1 MSDALPSIIL
11 VVVLLA
17 IVGLVVWFFVARH
30 RKAKADAQIVRICV
44 DCYQPF
50 RGVKAKRGWWWW
62 FVPFGWWIIQKEF
75 KCPDCKGKLI
85 LADSPKGRAL
95 MNMPDKASAASA
107 P

>member
-17 IVGLVVWFFVARH
+17 IVS
-30 RKAKADAQIVRICV
+30 
-44 DCYQPF
+44 
-50 RGVKAKRGWWWW
+50 GVKAKRGWWWW
-62 FVPFGWWIIQKEF
+62 LVPFGWWIIQKEF

-95 MNMPDKASAASA
+95 MHMPNRASAASAASA